1 MVFSQLDKVC
11 EILHFCIL
19 SLKHKVTF
27 YGNGSWNGIIEDT
40 VLLGGIIDDSVSLG
54 LILSD
59 SPFCALVVNGK
70 KGNILI
76 SLLKQESKIPQ
87 YLKYEYGDSRSLS

>member
-1 MVFSQLDKVC
+1 MR
-11 EILHFCIL
+11 
-19 SLKHKVTF
+19 LKHKVTF
-27 YGNGSWNGIIEDT
+27 YGNGSWNGIIDGT
-40 VLLGGIIDDSVSLG
+40 DFLGGIIEDSVSLG

-59 SPFCALVVNGK
+59 SSFCALVVNGK

-87 YLKYEYGDSRSLS
+87 YLKYEYCDSRSFS